1 LTSLD
6 RAADPP
12 PDRSP
17 TADRVANGKV
27 IDFASLDLSQ
37 SGTRNFCHVAC
48 MKPYV
53 FRCPNTGLEVQG
65 WASVTEPDDAREKF
79 EAVECLACGR
89 LHMVNPRTGKTLG
102 VHRAYSDRAASR
114 PSVSETHH

>member
-1 LTSLD
+1 
-6 RAADPP
+6 
-12 PDRSP
+12 
-17 TADRVANGKV
+17 
-27 IDFASLDLSQ
+27 
-37 SGTRNFCHVAC
+37 

-65 WASVTEPDDAREKF
+65 WAVATEPDDAREKF

-102 VHRAYSDRAASR
+102 VHRVYSDRASAR
-114 PSVSETHH
+114 PSVSDTHH